1 MKYFNFSKSLA
12 AITAGVLLFSSCDKV
27 DEPAP
32 LGDAGQT
39 IVKIMEVDKRVVNID
54 LVSTSQVLNMVDIRR
69 DIPNETE
76 LGKTM
81 KVIVKDDPGAVSDYN
96 AANGT
101 TFIPIPAAQFTVD
114 PSNPKVGTDYTI
126 TMNPGEFAKWLK
138 FTIPNALTIDL
149 NKSYAFGF
157 TISTADAGGKVSNNA
172 KTIVVEVGV
181 KNDYDGLYQ
190 LKGYFF
196 HPTNAALIGGF
207 TVNDIELQT
216 TGKYTNIMYWR
227 AAGTFAHPITNGGA
241 LTYFLNQS
249 PVYDFNPALP
259 VLGLSNYYANIGV
272 GGAVVYA
279 FNPGYSQRYD
289 VSTKTIYVSYGY
301 SGRSFTDT
309 IKYLG
314 PR

>member
-27 DEPAP
+27 ETPAK

-54 LVSTSQVLNMVDIRR
+54 LVNTSQVLNMVDIRR
-69 DIPNETE
+69 DIPNEAE
-76 LGKTM
+76 LNKTM

-101 TFIPIPAAQFTVD
+101 TFIPIPAAQFTID

-126 TMNPGEFAKWLK
+126 TMNPGQFAKWLK
-138 FTIPNALTIDL
+138 FTIPNALAIDL
-149 NKSYAFGF
+149 NKQYAFGF
-157 TISTADAGGKVSNNA
+157 TISTADAGGKISNSA

-181 KNDYDGLYQ
+181 KNDYDGLYN
-190 LKGYFF
+190 LKGFFF
-196 HPTNAALIGGF
+196 HPTNAALIGGYN
-207 TVNDIELQT
+207 VSDIELQT
-216 TGKYTNIMYWR
+216 TGKFTNVMFWR
-227 AAGTFAHPITNGGA
+227 GAGTFAHPITNGGV
-241 LTYFLNQS
+241 LTYFGTQS
-249 PVYDFNPALP
+249 PVYDFNATTGAINSL
-259 VLGLSNYYANIGV
+259 VNYYAAG
-272 GGAVVYA
+272 VVYS
-279 FNPGYSQRYD
+279 FNAGYNQRYD

>member
-39 IVKIMEVDKRVVNID
+39 IVKLMNADKRTVNID
-54 LVSTSQVLNMVDIRR
+54 LVNTSQVLNMVDIRR
-69 DIPNETE
+69 NIPNEAE
-76 LGKTM
+76 LNKTM
-81 KVIVKDDPGAVSDYN
+81 KIIVKDDPGAVSDYN

-101 TFIPIPAAQFTVD
+101 TFIPIPAAQFTID

-126 TMNPGEFAKWLK
+126 TMNPGEFAKWLR
-138 FTIPNALTIDL
+138 FTIPNALAIDL
-149 NKSYAFGF
+149 NKQYAFGF
-157 TISTADAGGKVSNNA
+157 TISTADAGGKVSNVD

-181 KNDYDGLYQ
+181 KNDYDGLYN
-190 LKGYFF
+190 LKGFFF
-196 HPTNAALIGGF
+196 HPTNAALIGPYN
-207 TVNDIELQT
+207 VNDIELQT
-216 TGKYTNIMYWR
+216 TGKFTNVMYWR
-227 AAGTFAHPITNGGA
+227 AAGTLAHPITNNGA
-241 LTYFLNQS
+241 LTYFGNQS
-249 PVYDFNPALP
+249 PIFDFNPTSGALNS
-259 VLGLSNYYANIGV
+259 VTNAYASV
-272 GGAVVYA
+272 AGAVVYA
-279 FNPGYSQRYD
+279 FNPGYNQRYD

-301 SGRSFTDT
+301 QSRSFTDT